1 MLNSGTLI
9 NNEVFFTMK
18 FLYNEISLHDRLLF
32 LLSYIFYFKGKER
45 CLSFEGPCSVI
56 IKNLVHEDNFLELVI
71 FLIRPVWA
79 GLFKSQVTL
88 TQD

>member
-9 NNEVFFTMK
+9 NNEIFFTMK
-18 FLYNEISLHDRLLF
+18 FPYTI
-32 LLSYIFYFKGKER
+32 LSFSSSHTFSILKGKER

-56 IKNLVHEDNFLELVI
+56 TKNLVYEDNFLELVI
-71 FLIRPVWA
+71 FLIRPVRA